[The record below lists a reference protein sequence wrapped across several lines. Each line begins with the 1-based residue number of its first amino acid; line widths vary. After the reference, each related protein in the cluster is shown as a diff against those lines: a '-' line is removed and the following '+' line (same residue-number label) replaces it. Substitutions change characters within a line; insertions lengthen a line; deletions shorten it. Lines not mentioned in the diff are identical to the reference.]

1 MFPQLSNT
9 YKELCNNDLF
19 VRKLV
24 RSFKQPVYRF
34 FFPTS
39 NCECSVFFFKKIQL
53 SGFSACPVGSPSQLI
68 RISGVLLHAGF
79 LFLFNLRRSQ
89 YLKGLCCLVLPEN
102 IVLLSAAISWQTQ
115 HLYAD
120 WDAKFN
126 DLLEC
131 EFDVHRAV
139 HRNVISIVNPTR
151 CTNISNFILFG
162 VTLQFFFFTFIVT
175 PCMLSSY
182 SIITPTTAHISNL

>member
-1 MFPQLSNT
+1 MLLSQTTCTKYGRTPLIRTLVIRIAGYPDRLGPSGRFFLTVKVLSLYLRLKCFPQLSNT

-24 RSFKQPVYRF
+24 RSFKQPDYRF

-102 IVLLSAAISWQTQ
+102 IVLLSAAIS
-115 HLYAD
+115 
-120 WDAKFN
+120 
-126 DLLEC
+126 
-131 EFDVHRAV
+131 
-139 HRNVISIVNPTR
+139 
-151 CTNISNFILFG
+151 
-162 VTLQFFFFTFIVT
+162 
-175 PCMLSSY
+175 
-182 SIITPTTAHISNL
+182 